1 MLSFKLAF
9 SLSYFTLIKRLKKAR
24 SIKKHDITKNFIS
37 PHAIVLESMQESLY
51 IESEIAVYAGILQ
64 DVGTLLF
71 LDKVSW
77 FCTLRTPIY
86 TGLFGES

>member
-71 LDKVSW
+71 LGKVS
-77 FCTLRTPIY
+77 
-86 TGLFGES
+86 